1 MKVRAETLSK
11 RAVFQYRRRDILAY
25 ASLRL
30 YLRNQCTVRDR
41 WIQQIAVGLE
51 LDKDYSNY
59 NHIRQ
64 FKEMDDKGCVEFR
77 DLYIPGP
84 NEILAETALLAE
96 CSDAA
101 HAFSPPSGVYSYRLA
116 TGTDTQGVFQYY
128 FHGFRERHKLMGQAC
143 HEQKD
148 AVVIYTDIRRFYP
161 SVTIEKA
168 KDVWK
173 TACTESGLSETY
185 NELGLKLIENY
196 KKNNGNTSSLLIG
209 PMFSH
214 LIGNLIL
221 REIDLRMQ
229 EEAPGRYFRYVDDFV
244 IVAPKQTALELE
256 NVISGMLNDMGL
268 GLHPDKRL
276 KVSSTRWLEFEH
288 AFEDK
293 ETGVSWKTFIGGLK
307 QLLLLKPE
315 SRDEVEI
322 RFREAGIRILP
333 IDYSEVVQDSRFQ
346 QMIGALSKN
355 PFHRNRMRNLS
366 PEQIVSDGL
375 HLRTLYA
382 RQLNEILSEL
392 HTSDAFGRKMRVPR
406 LRFLLSRLGYLA
418 TVEQLKTITY
428 AIEGVEEVAIFLEIF
443 RALVQHD
450 VSDLLRFGPK
460 AAQMV
465 AQPLRAGSEPVN
477 FSFPNCEK
485 EVLQAYAILQLN
497 GVPLKETS
505 TPARDDDMI
514 VFCSGGKEVAELRQ
528 SPNLYF
534 RELAC
539 LHGSA
544 EPDLLRSCLDSAFD
558 RDEFMVFDMLD
569 YMYLAY

>member
-1 MKVRAETLSK
+1 MRVRAETLSK

-64 FKEMDDKGCVEFR
+64 FKEMDDKGRVEFR

-101 HAFSPPSGVYSYRLA
+101 HAFNPPSGAYSYRLA

-128 FHGFRERHKLMGQAC
+128 FHGFRERHKLMAQAC
-143 HEQKD
+143 HDQED
-148 AVVIYTDIRRFYP
+148 AVVIYTDIRKFYP
-161 SVTIEKA
+161 SVTIERA
-168 KDVWK
+168 KDAWK
-173 TACTESGLSETY
+173 AACTESGLSETY

-196 KKNNGNTSSLLIG
+196 KENSRNNPSLLIG

-229 EEAPGRYFRYVDDFV
+229 EDAPGRYFRYVDDFV
-244 IVAPKQTALELE
+244 IVAPKQAALELE
-256 NVISGMLNDMGL
+256 KVISGMLDDMDL

-276 KVSSTRWLEFEH
+276 KVSSTRWLEFENV
-288 AFEDK
+288 FEDK

-307 QLLLLKPE
+307 QLLLFKPE
-315 SRDEVEI
+315 SRDEMESK
-322 RFREAGIRILP
+322 FREAGIRILP
-333 IDYSEVVQDSRFQ
+333 LDYSEVVQDSRFQ
-346 QMIGALSKN
+346 HMIGALLKN
-355 PFHRNRMRNLS
+355 PFHRIRMRNLS
-366 PEQIVSDGL
+366 PEQIVSQGL
-375 HLRTLYA
+375 QLRTLYA

-392 HTSDAFGRKMRVPR
+392 QTSDAFGRKMRVPR

-418 TVEQLKTITY
+418 TVDQLKTISY
-428 AIEGVEEVAIFLEIF
+428 AIEGVEEVAIFLGIF

-450 VSDLLRFGPK
+450 VSDLLRLGPQ

-465 AQPLRAGSEPVN
+465 AQPLRAASEPVN
-477 FSFPNCEK
+477 CSFPNCEK

-497 GVPLKETS
+497 GVPLRETS
-505 TPARDDDMI
+505 TLACDDMT
-514 VFCSGGKEVAELRQ
+514 VFCSGGKKVAELRQ
-528 SPNLYF
+528 SPDLYF

-544 EPDLLRSCLDSAFD
+544 EPDLLKSCLDSAFD